1 MPEELPAGVSE
12 EKIESS
18 VETRGGEQVKK
29 ESPFQGFEKSPEAAK
44 ESAKEKYNDILSQV
58 KPVLSGG
65 GVSSDGVATDAKS
78 VYAETDAGARVTQLL
93 SLAETK
99 GVEHAVKV
107 AVHLNDFYVL
117 DRMHDELAEK
127 FYDAL
132 KAKGLLHDE

>member
-1 MPEELPAGVSE
+1 MPEELLAGAIE
-12 EKIESS
+12 ERKGNFAEAPN
-18 VETRGGEQVKK
+18 GGQVKK
-29 ESPFQGFEKSPEAAK
+29 ESPFSGVEKSPEAAK

-58 KPVLSGG
+58 KPALSGG
-65 GVSSDGVATDAKS
+65 TLSSEGVATDAKN

>member
-1 MPEELPAGVSE
+1 MPEELPVAASE
-12 EKIESS
+12 EKGESS
-18 VETRGGEQVKK
+18 VEIRSGEQIKK
-29 ESPFQGFEKSPEAAK
+29 ESPFSGFEKSPETAK
-44 ESAKEKYNDILSQV
+44 ESAKEKYNAILSQV
-58 KPVLSGG
+58 KPALSGG
-65 GVSSDGVATDAKS
+65 TVSSEGAANDAKN

-132 KAKGLLHDE
+132 KARGLLHDE